1 MHRAMIKRQHQQ
13 QGFSPPPN
21 VTAPTGMET
30 PMGGPPITPAS
41 PQQFTYPANYAM
53 NQQTDPS
60 FGRAPSP
67 HNALMS
73 RMGQSQNPMMQ
84 HPQAASVYQTTA
96 DMKSWSTGN
105 MGGNSAF
112 SQQSPQQF
120 GQQTNASTYSNLM
133 NMNNTMPVN
142 ASGNSMGPMPGQMGM
157 APMSVSGISS
167 MGPEQKYC

>member
-1 MHRAMIKRQHQQ
+1 
-13 QGFSPPPN
+13 
-21 VTAPTGMET
+21 
-30 PMGGPPITPAS
+30 
-41 PQQFTYPANYAM
+41 
-53 NQQTDPS
+53 
-60 FGRAPSP
+60 
-67 HNALMS
+67 
-73 RMGQSQNPMMQ
+73 MGQSQNPMMQ

-167 MGPEQKYC
+167 MGPEQKYCWQLRMADYQSKRFTWVHVACEISALRIYSRDLHREGNGAILCAAGVWCGPTRTAVPAC